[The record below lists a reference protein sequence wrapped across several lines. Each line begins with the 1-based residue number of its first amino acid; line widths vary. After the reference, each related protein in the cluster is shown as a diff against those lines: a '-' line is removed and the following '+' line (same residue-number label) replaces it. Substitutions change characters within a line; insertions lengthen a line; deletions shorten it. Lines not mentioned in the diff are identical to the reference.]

1 MFYQS
6 RELEHLHLEV
16 RCRPKTTALKVSFA
30 EFLFL
35 LSKFRSNG
43 FVGQGAYLSYIS
55 AACRS
60 TPFPVSS
67 SEAID
72 R

>member
-6 RELEHLHLEV
+6 ELEHLHLEV
-16 RCRPKTTALKVSFA
+16 GCRPKTTTLKVSFA
-30 EFLFL
+30 EFLSL

-43 FVGQGAYLSYIS
+43 FVGQGAYLRYIS
-55 AACRS
+55 AACCS